1 MTLALLA
8 LTALPFV
15 VSPGASFAITVDA
28 TSKGDLRAPTKV
40 WAGTSVGIVAVASAA
55 ALSGIGSFLD
65 DQPTVRQM
73 FTVVGGAVLMVLG
86 ITSGVRAVRS
96 IRRPMTALQ
105 SSRGLIPWA
114 FIALVTNVK
123 ALTLYIVVVPHLRGG
138 DLGTGALVPTFAA
151 VHILMLLVWQA
162 LLGQI
167 IRRIPR
173 LSTSPPL
180 RACLAGLASASLI
193 AMGAQVLVSVLP

>member
-15 VSPGASFAITVDA
+15 VSPGASLAITVDA
-28 TSKGDLRAPTKV
+28 TSKGELRAPTKV

-65 DQPTVRQM
+65 GQPTVRQM

-96 IRRPMTALQ
+96 IRRPMTAFR
-105 SSRGLIPWA
+105 SSGGLIPWA
-114 FIALVTNVK
+114 FVALITNVK

-138 DLGTGALVPTFAA
+138 DLGTGALIPTFAA
-151 VHILMLLVWQA
+151 IHILMLLAWQA
-162 LLGQI
+162 LLGQVV
-167 IRRIPR
+167 RRIPR